1 MIDKSE
7 MPWAYKGTDPHEPR
21 FVKPSH
27 HDCLV
32 IPSHHDCQCNP
43 ANVASEGFVQRAISD
58 HNHALGSHNE
68 QFRRVYDRIEQV
80 RKMQVVPEAIEIMDE
95 FGKIK
100 SRINA
105 DLTAIVDGREKR
117 ILTSDD
123 DRRYGER
130 FYLHNKQLE
139 ELEDKLNNLA
149 EGGTIEPV
157 KTFTFDESD
166 FSVSDDKFVTLKTG
180 EVASDDA
187 NVVTGGSVYSAIENK
202 GAEITAETDT
212 KIGTQYQT
220 ITSETDDKISSQYQ
234 TITSETDDKFSSQY
248 QIITSETDDNLSS
261 QYHTITAETDYK
273 INTTASQLR
282 DDISTSISTFKN
294 DVDTQIDELAKNI
307 RSHYKY
313 IQNEVENNTYIKLLD
328 NYNNTVS
335 LDGDIS
341 FKRYDFTYG
350 GRYSG
355 FFYYTRNSVG
365 IDGVTIMPHFD
376 SSSILTKFNKSV
388 YIQNPNPYLPFQN
401 DISNGGS
408 GNIAIVLPI
417 DDGTQFLSIE
427 TDFPATAN
435 AEVLYSKSESGEYT
449 AVIKIADGDNV
460 RYYTVSNEGILTE
473 LPEPPA
479 DTNFVSTTA
488 SVQVDNNCYVH
499 FDFATGKVT
508 FEDTGIMHPM
518 VTLAP
523 IELSNTVIVPNM
535 LEYGDM
541 REFVLALRMK
551 NCMLPLS
558 FSSFDNE
565 TIRLIDRFNIFTT
578 ENLINLSSDEYT
590 YIRIMEVSPS
600 VFLVEP
606 IGGLINVTS
615 ANS

>member
-1 MIDKSE
+1 MMIDKSE
-7 MPWAYKGTDPHEPR
+7 MPWAYNGKTPHEPR
-21 FVKPSH
+21 FVKPFH
-27 HDCLV
+27 HDC
-32 IPSHHDCQCNP
+32 HCNP
-43 ANVASEGFVQRAISD
+43 ANVASEGFVQRAISE
-58 HNHALGSHNE
+58 HNHVLDSHYE

-80 RKMQVVPEAIEIMDE
+80 RKMHVVPEAIEILDE

-105 DLTAIVDGREKR
+105 DLTVLANGHKKR

-139 ELEDKLNNLA
+139 ELEDKLNNLI
-149 EGGTIEPV
+149 ESGNIEPV
-157 KTFTFDESD
+157 KTFTFDDAD

-180 EVASDDA
+180 EVASDDE
-187 NVVTGGSVYSAIENK
+187 NVVTGGDVYTAIENNK
-202 GAEITAETDT
+202 AE
-212 KIGTQYQT
+212 
-220 ITSETDDKISSQYQ
+220 ITSETDTKLSSQYQ
-234 TITSETDDKFSSQY
+234 TITSETDDKLETQY
-248 QIITSETDDNLSS
+248 VAVDAATNAKIGAIENQLRNE
-261 QYHTITAETDYK
+261 
-273 INTTASQLR
+273 INTSVVNL
-282 DDISTSISTFKN
+282 KN
-294 DVDTQIDELAKNI
+294 DVDTQIDDLAKNI

-365 IDGVTIMPHFD
+365 IDGVTIIPHFD

-388 YIQNPNPYLPFQN
+388 YIQNPNPYLQFQN
-401 DISNGGS
+401 NIGNGDS
-408 GNIAIVLPI
+408 GNIEIVLPI
-417 DDGTQFLSIE
+417 DDGTQFLTIE
-427 TDFPATAN
+427 TDFPATADT
-435 AEVLYSKSESGEYT
+435 EVLYSKSENGDYT
-449 AVIKIADGDNV
+449 AVIKISDADNV
-460 RYYTVSNEGILTE
+460 RYYTVSNEGSLIE

-479 DTNFVSTTA
+479 ELNVVSTTA
-488 SVQVDNNCYVH
+488 SVQVNDNCYVQ
-499 FDFATGKVT
+499 FDFATGT
-508 FEDTGIMHPM
+508 ITLEDTGIMYTM
-518 VTLAP
+518 VTSAP
-523 IELSNTVIVPNM
+523 SKLSNIVIVPNR
-535 LEYGDM
+535 LENDDM
-541 REFVLALRMK
+541 REFLLAIRMK
-551 NCMLPLS
+551 NCTLPLS
-558 FSSFDNE
+558 FNSFDDE
-565 TIRLIDRFNIFTT
+565 TITLIDRFNIFTT